1 MTASADLAAQLAA
14 ESANLDAEVREIDM
28 LVNQARSESTRHE
41 TRRASAAEKL
51 AAMGSSTT
59 AREAIDLANQAV
71 MLTRRAALMDAQVEI
86 LEAKKKALVRLKEAV
101 DDHAARVR
109 AIAGLPDPE
118 VGAVGAGGASG
129 EDVDGAAGGSDPTDG
144 EADGDGQA
152 GGGKRRKGGRAAEV
166 AGAAG
171 SGAAGSGATP
181 AMSRIILTAQED
193 LRREI
198 ARAMHDGPAQ
208 SLTNIVLQAEIVER
222 LVGKDPAAAE
232 AEVRQLVA
240 MVQHTLEATKTFIF
254 DVRPMVLDDLGLV
267 PTLRRAARDRGR
279 RAGIA
284 VEFEALGSDRRLP
297 VELESGLFRILDEAL
312 AGYLA
317 QRPERISLRLDWG
330 EELTAELV
338 AEKRAPEVPAV
349 DLPAPG
355 AKIPPAL
362 AEMMAQRRR
371 DYEAAVE
378 AAARAATVL
387 LPAGLA
393 RDLADR
399 AATLGISE
407 EVLDRGGRLR
417 LVVPLPEPDGE
428 DLRSTASAASGA
440 GTGGAA

>member
-51 AAMGSSTT
+51 AAMGSSTS
-59 AREAIDLANQAV
+59 AREAIDLATQTV

-118 VGAVGAGGASG
+118 VGAGAGGASG
-129 EDVDGAAGGSDPTDG
+129 DDGEVGPDGGDGRDG
-144 EADGDGQA
+144 EADGDGGA
-152 GGGKRRKGGRAAEV
+152 GGGKRRKGGRAVDV

-171 SGAAGSGATP
+171 SGAAP
-181 AMSRIILTAQED
+181 AMSRLILTAQED

-378 AAARAATVL
+378 AAARSATVQ

-417 LVVPLPEPDGE
+417 LVVTLPEPDGE
-428 DLRSTASAASGA
+428 DSRSTASAAGA
-440 GTGGAA
+440 GGAGGAA

>member
-1 MTASADLAAQLAA
+1 MTASADLAAQIAA
-14 ESANLDAEVREIDM
+14 ESANLDAEVREIDL
-28 LVNQARSESTRHE
+28 LVSQARSESARHE
-41 TRRASAAEKL
+41 TRRAAAAEKL
-51 AAMGSSTT
+51 VAMGSSTS

-71 MLTRRAALMDAQVEI
+71 TLTRRAALMDAQVEI
-86 LEAKKKALVRLKEAV
+86 LEAKRKALVRLKEAV

-109 AIAGLPDPE
+109 ALVGIEPEAEPD
-118 VGAVGAGGASG
+118 
-129 EDVDGAAGGSDPTDG
+129 DAAGGPAEDG
-144 EADGDGQA
+144 EAAADAADHAAA
-152 GGGKRRKGGRAAEV
+152 GSGKRRKGGKP
-166 AGAAG
+166 AAG
-171 SGAAGSGATP
+171 DASGTAP

-222 LVGKDPAAAE
+222 LVGADPVAAQ

-284 VEFEALGSDRRLP
+284 VEFEALGGDRRLP

-317 QRPERISLRLDWG
+317 LRPDRISLRLDWG
-330 EELTAELV
+330 DVLTAELT

-355 AKIPPAL
+355 AKLPPAL
-362 AEMMAQRRR
+362 AEMMEQRRR
-371 DYEAAVE
+371 DHAEAVE
-378 AAARAATVL
+378 AAARAATVQ
-387 LPAGLA
+387 LPASLA

-399 AATLGISE
+399 AATLGITE

-417 LVVPLPEPDGE
+417 LVAPLPEPGDEGPQ
-428 DLRSTASAASGA
+428 RAAGDN
-440 GTGGAA
+440 AAA

>member
-14 ESANLDAEVREIDM
+14 ESANLDAEISEIDM
-28 LVNQARSESTRHE
+28 LVNQARSESVRHE

-51 AAMGSSTT
+51 AAMGSSTS
-59 AREAIDLANQAV
+59 AREAIDLAAQAV
-71 MLTRRAALMDAQVEI
+71 TLTRRAALMDAQVEI
-86 LEAKKKALVRLKEAV
+86 LEAKKKALVRLKEVV

-109 AIAGLPDPE
+109 VIAGIEPEGEPGDEGALPGDEP
-118 VGAVGAGGASG
+118 
-129 EDVDGAAGGSDPTDG
+129 AADD
-144 EADGDGQA
+144 QA
-152 GGGKRRKGGRAAEV
+152 GDLAASGGKRRRGGRP
-166 AGAAG
+166 AGDDATG
-171 SGAAGSGATP
+171 TTP

-222 LVGKDPAAAE
+222 LVGVDQAAAE

-240 MVQHTLEATKTFIF
+240 MVQSTLDATKAFIF

-267 PTLRRAARDRGR
+267 PTLRRAARERGR

-297 VELESGLFRILDEAL
+297 VELESGLFRLLDEAL

-317 QRPERISLRLDWG
+317 QRPDRASLRLDWG
-330 EELTAELV
+330 ENLTVELA
-338 AEKRAPEVPAV
+338 AAKRAPEVPVV

-355 AKIPPAL
+355 AKLPPAL
-362 AEMMAQRRR
+362 AEMMEQRRR
-371 DYEAAVE
+371 DYDEAVA
-378 AAARAATVL
+378 AAARAAIVQ
-387 LPAGLA
+387 LPVALA

-399 AATLGISE
+399 AATLGIRA
-407 EVLDRGGRLR
+407 EVLDDGCRLR
-417 LVVPLPEPDGE
+417 LVAPLSESGDDARTSAGPRRGDG
-428 DLRSTASAASGA
+428 SGA
-440 GTGGAA
+440 

>member
-1 MTASADLAAQLAA
+1 MTATADLAAQLTA
-14 ESANLDAEVREIDM
+14 ESAHLDAEVREIDM
-28 LVNQARSESTRHE
+28 LVNQARSESVRHE
-41 TRRASAAEKL
+41 TRRSAAAERL
-51 AAMGSSTT
+51 AALDSSTA

-71 MLTRRAALMDAQVEI
+71 TLTRRAALMDAQVEI
-86 LEAKKKALVRLKEAV
+86 LEAKKKALLRLKESV

-109 AIAGLPDPE
+109 TVAGIEPGLEPEEPDGGESAAEDAPPGRKRRGK
-118 VGAVGAGGASG
+118 GARAGADDGAGAS
-129 EDVDGAAGGSDPTDG
+129 
-144 EADGDGQA
+144 
-152 GGGKRRKGGRAAEV
+152 
-166 AGAAG
+166 
-171 SGAAGSGATP
+171 P
-181 AMSRIILTAQED
+181 AMSRIVLTAQED

-222 LVGKDPAAAE
+222 LVGVDAAAAE

-279 RAGIA
+279 RAGIT
-284 VEFEALGSDRRLP
+284 VEFEALGGDRRLP

-317 QRPERISLRLDWG
+317 QRPDEASLRLDWG
-330 EELTAELV
+330 DDLVVELA
-338 AEKRAPEVPAV
+338 AEKRAPEAPAV

-362 AEMMAQRRR
+362 AEMMEQRRK
-371 DYEAAVE
+371 DHAEAAE
-378 AAARAATVL
+378 AAARAAVVQ

-399 AATLGISE
+399 AASLGISA
-407 EVLDRGGRLR
+407 EVLDQGARLR
-417 LVVPLPEPDGE
+417 LVAPIPGADQDAVRE
-428 DLRSTASAASGA
+428 TGA
-440 GTGGAA
+440 GAAGGA

>member
-1 MTASADLAAQLAA
+1 MTASADLAAQIAA
-14 ESANLDAEVREIDM
+14 ESANMDAEVREIDL
-28 LVNQARSESTRHE
+28 LVSQARSESARHE
-41 TRRASAAEKL
+41 TRRAAAAEKL
-51 AAMGSSTT
+51 VAMGSSTS

-71 MLTRRAALMDAQVEI
+71 TLTRRAALMDAQVEI
-86 LEAKKKALVRLKEAV
+86 LEAKRKALVRLKEAV

-109 AIAGLPDPE
+109 ALVGIEPEAEPD
-118 VGAVGAGGASG
+118 
-129 EDVDGAAGGSDPTDG
+129 DAAGGPAEDG
-144 EADGDGQA
+144 ASAADAADHAAA
-152 GGGKRRKGGRAAEV
+152 GSGKRRKGGKP
-166 AGAAG
+166 AAG
-171 SGAAGSGATP
+171 DASGTAP

-222 LVGKDPAAAE
+222 LVGADPVAAQ

-284 VEFEALGSDRRLP
+284 VEFEALGGDRRLP

-317 QRPERISLRLDWG
+317 QRPDRISLRLDWG
-330 EELTAELV
+330 DVLTAELT

-355 AKIPPAL
+355 AKLPPAL
-362 AEMMAQRRR
+362 AEMMEQRRR
-371 DYEAAVE
+371 DHAEAVE
-378 AAARAATVL
+378 AAARAATVQ
-387 LPAGLA
+387 LPASLA

-399 AATLGISE
+399 AATLGITE

-417 LVVPLPEPDGE
+417 LVAPLPEPGDEGPQ
-428 DLRSTASAASGA
+428 RAAGDN
-440 GTGGAA
+440 AAA

>member
-1 MTASADLAAQLAA
+1 MTASADLAAQIAA
-14 ESANLDAEVREIDM
+14 ESANLDAEVREIDL
-28 LVNQARSESTRHE
+28 LVSQARSESARHE
-41 TRRASAAEKL
+41 TRRAAAAEKL
-51 AAMGSSTT
+51 VAMGSSTS

-71 MLTRRAALMDAQVEI
+71 TLTRRAALMDAQVEI
-86 LEAKKKALVRLKEAV
+86 LEAKRKALVRLKEAV

-109 AIAGLPDPE
+109 ALVGIEPEAEPD
-118 VGAVGAGGASG
+118 
-129 EDVDGAAGGSDPTDG
+129 DAAGGPAEDG
-144 EADGDGQA
+144 ASAADAADHAAA
-152 GGGKRRKGGRAAEV
+152 GSGKRRKGGKP
-166 AGAAG
+166 AAG
-171 SGAAGSGATP
+171 DASGTAP

-222 LVGKDPAAAE
+222 LVGADPVAAQ

-284 VEFEALGSDRRLP
+284 VEFEALGGDRRLP

-317 QRPERISLRLDWG
+317 LRPDRISLRLDWG
-330 EELTAELV
+330 DVLTAELT

-355 AKIPPAL
+355 AKLPPAL
-362 AEMMAQRRR
+362 AEMMEQRRR
-371 DYEAAVE
+371 DHAEAVE
-378 AAARAATVL
+378 AAARAATVQ
-387 LPAGLA
+387 LPASLA

-399 AATLGISE
+399 AATLGITE

-417 LVVPLPEPDGE
+417 LVAPLPEPGDEGPQ
-428 DLRSTASAASGA
+428 RAAGDN
-440 GTGGAA
+440 AAA